1 VARAQDEVARLLADW
16 RRERPDVDVSALEV
30 FSRVSRLA
38 VYADRVRASAFR
50 EVGLTAWGFDVL
62 AALRR
67 SGAPYQLSPGTLGT
81 QLLVASG
88 TVTHRVDRLATAGL
102 LTREP
107 DTEDRRGVLVTLT
120 AQGRSVVDRALGLL
134 ADAETVLLT
143 PLSDTERARLA
154 ATLQRLLLAE
164 EAGR

>member
-1 VARAQDEVARLLADW
+1 MARAQDEVARLLADW

-67 SGAPYQLSPGTLGT
+67 SGPPYQLSPGTLGT

-120 AQGRSVVDRALGLL
+120 AQGRSGCWPMPR
-134 ADAETVLLT
+134 
-143 PLSDTERARLA
+143 PCC
-154 ATLQRLLLAE
+154 
-164 EAGR
+164 